1 MSNITIKELALEL
14 NLSAAT
20 VSRALSDSYEIS
32 AATKQRVWDLAKK
45 LNYEPNPSASTLRS
59 HKTKTLA
66 VIVPEIANNFFSQ
79 AINGIEEVL
88 RQHGYHVLIYQTHE
102 NSETEAAFIK
112 SLLSGRVDGVLISV
126 SSETNNN
133 DHFTE
138 LNKNIPVVFFDR
150 ALENMEAVKITTNDY
165 ESAYIATEHL
175 IECGCKKIGFLFALN
190 NLSTGKNRLTG
201 YIDALANNNIVY
213 DETLVI
219 SCDKDERQNYAR
231 IKDLLA
237 KNQPDGLISSIE
249 ELVLP
254 CYAICEEL
262 NINIPDD
269 LKIVSFSNLKTAPFL
284 NPSLTTI
291 TQPAFEIG
299 ITAATLILKLLNKK
313 QVDTNEVVVLKSDLI
328 ERGSTAVKKFKV

>member
-32 AATKQRVWDLAKK
+32 TATKKRVWDLAKK

-59 HKTKTLA
+59 HKSKTLA
-66 VIVPEIANNFFSQ
+66 VIVPEIANNFFSE
-79 AINGIEEVL
+79 AINGIEEVS
-88 RQHGYHVLIYQTHE
+88 RQHGYHVLIYQTHD

-112 SLLSGRVDGVLISV
+112 SLLSGRVDGVLISI
-126 SSETNNN
+126 SSETNNK
-133 DHFTE
+133 DQFAE
-138 LNKNIPVVFFDR
+138 LNENIPVVFFDR
-150 ALENMEAVKITTNDY
+150 TLENIDAVKITTNDY
-165 ESAYIATEHL
+165 ESSYDATQHL
-175 IECGCKKIGFLFALN
+175 IECGCKKTGFLFALN
-190 NLSTGKNRLTG
+190 NLLTGKNRLDG
-201 YIDALANNNIVY
+201 YMDALANNSIAY
-213 DETLVI
+213 DETLI
-219 SCDKDERQNYAR
+219 INCDSDESKNYLH
-231 IKDLLA
+231 IKNLLA
-237 KNQPDGLISSIE
+237 KNKPDGLISSIE

-262 NINIPDD
+262 SINIPDN

-299 ITAATLILKLLNKK
+299 LTAATLIIKLLNKK
-313 QVDTNEVVVLKSDLI
+313 QVDTNEVVVLKSSLVK
-328 ERGSTAVKKFKV
+328 RGSTAVKN

>member
-59 HKTKTLA
+59 HKSKTLA

-79 AINGIEEVL
+79 AINGIEEVS

-102 NSETEAAFIK
+102 NSEIEAAFIK

-126 SSETNNN
+126 SSETNNK

-138 LNKNIPVVFFDR
+138 LNNNIPVVFFDR
-150 ALENMEAVKITTNDY
+150 ALENINAVKITTNDY
-165 ESAYIATEHL
+165 ESACIATEHL

-190 NLSTGKNRLTG
+190 NLSTGKNRLSG
-201 YIDALANNNIVY
+201 YMDALANNNIAY
-213 DETLVI
+213 DETQVI
-219 SCDKDERQNYAR
+219 NCDNDESQNYAR

-237 KNQPDGLISSIE
+237 KNKPDGLISSIE
-249 ELVLP
+249 ELILP

-262 NINIPDD
+262 HINIPDD

-313 QVDTNEVVVLKSDLI
+313 QVDTNEIVVLKSDLI
-328 ERGSTAVKKFKV
+328 ERGSTAVKKI

>member
-32 AATKQRVWDLAKK
+32 MATKKRVWDLAKK

-59 HKTKTLA
+59 HKSKTLA
-66 VIVPEIANNFFSQ
+66 VIVPEIANNFFSE
-79 AINGIEEVL
+79 AINGIEEVS
-88 RQHGYHVLIYQTHE
+88 RQHGYHVLIYQTHD

-112 SLLSGRVDGVLISV
+112 SLLSGRVDGVLISI
-126 SSETNNN
+126 SSETNNK
-133 DHFTE
+133 DQFAE
-138 LNKNIPVVFFDR
+138 LNENIPVVFFDR
-150 ALENMEAVKITTNDY
+150 TLENIDAVKITTNDY
-165 ESAYIATEHL
+165 ESSYDATQHL
-175 IECGCKKIGFLFALN
+175 IECGCKKTGFLFALN
-190 NLSTGKNRLTG
+190 NLLTGKNRLDG
-201 YIDALANNNIVY
+201 YMDALANNSIAY
-213 DETLVI
+213 DETLI
-219 SCDKDERQNYAR
+219 INCDSDESKNYLH
-231 IKDLLA
+231 IKNLLA
-237 KNQPDGLISSIE
+237 KNKPDGLISSIE

-262 NINIPDD
+262 SINIPDN

-299 ITAATLILKLLNKK
+299 LTAATLIIKLLNKK
-313 QVDTNEVVVLKSDLI
+313 QVDTNEVVVLKSSLVK
-328 ERGSTAVKKFKV
+328 RGSTAVKN

>member
-32 AATKQRVWDLAKK
+32 KATKQRVWDLAKK

-59 HKTKTLA
+59 HKSKMLA
-66 VIVPEIANNFFSQ
+66 VIIPEIANNFFSQ
-79 AINGIEEVL
+79 AINGIEEIS

-126 SSETNNN
+126 SNETDNNN
-133 DHFTE
+133 HFTE

-150 ALENMEAVKITTNDY
+150 VLENIDAVKITTNDY
-165 ESAYIATEHL
+165 ESAYNATMHL
-175 IECGCKKIGFLFALN
+175 IECGCKKIGYLSALN
-190 NLSTGKNRLTG
+190 NLSAGKNRLTG
-201 YIDALANNNIVY
+201 YINALANHHMAYEKNQVINCDNN
-213 DETLVI
+213 
-219 SCDKDERQNYAR
+219 ERQNYSQ

-237 KNQPDGLISSIE
+237 KNKPDGIISAIE

-254 CYAICEEL
+254 CYTICEEL
-262 NINIPDD
+262 HINIPHD
-269 LKIVSFSNLKTAPFL
+269 LKIVSFSNLQTAPFL

-299 ITAATLILKLLNKK
+299 QTAATLLLKLLNKK
-313 QVDTNEVVVLKSDLI
+313 QVDINETVILKSVLI
-328 ERGSTAVKKFKV
+328 KRASTGC